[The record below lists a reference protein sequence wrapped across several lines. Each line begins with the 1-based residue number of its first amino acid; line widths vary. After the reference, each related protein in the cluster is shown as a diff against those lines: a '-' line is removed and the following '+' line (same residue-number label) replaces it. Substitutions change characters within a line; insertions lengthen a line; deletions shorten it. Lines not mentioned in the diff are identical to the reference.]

1 MQNMIMYNADEK
13 KMKKKSV
20 TKGDNSR
27 QKKQPQ
33 KRAKFESQHQIKN
46 IICLAADIYV

>member
-1 MQNMIMYNADEK
+1 MIMYNADEK
-13 KMKKKSV
+13 KMKKSV

-27 QKKQPQ
+27 QKKEPQ